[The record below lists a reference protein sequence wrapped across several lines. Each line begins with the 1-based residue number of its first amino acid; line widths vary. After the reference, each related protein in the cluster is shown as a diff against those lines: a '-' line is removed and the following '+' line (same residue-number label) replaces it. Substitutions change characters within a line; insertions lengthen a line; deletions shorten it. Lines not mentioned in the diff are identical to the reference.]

1 MSPVISN
8 KIITRTRQLFMK
20 QKNSGK
26 LILTSYQFET
36 PQKERK
42 CTGIACFI
50 VNNRLEYIKVIPD
63 SDTLPAGSIVT
74 GKVKNIVPNIQAAF
88 VALDKDQHMGFLPL
102 ADSEH
107 AIVTNRP
114 YQGKLQQG
122 DEVLVQIV
130 REPMKTKE
138 ATLST
143 KLKLSGRYIVA
154 QTGSGR
160 LLFSKKLSAKMKE
173 TLVNFLVSK
182 AIITRDKQLIGV
194 DDIDVTVRTEAG
206 SLCVHKALD
215 VSGNTAED
223 ADYML
228 THGTIFIKELEE
240 ITSGLRRMINQASM
254 RTCYSVHVKP
264 ISWLEEVWNELSA
277 CGFEIEEY
285 VSDDIQII
293 NTLKEYVPDEYA
305 DNIRY
310 YQDEKVSLQ
319 ALYGLNAKVDE
330 LRQKKVWLPSG
341 GYLCI
346 EPTEAMIVVDV
357 NSGKAIHKEKSSEAL
372 YAEINK
378 EAALELTRQLRLR
391 NLSGMVLVDFIN
403 MKDKTKEQE
412 ILKLVKKCSERDFSK
427 ITVYEF
433 TKLGLLELTRNKK
446 SKGLHE
452 CLS

>member
-228 THGTIFIKELEE
+228 MHGTIFIKELEE
-240 ITSGLRRMINQASM
+240 ITSVLRRMINQASM

>member
-1 MSPVISN
+1 
-8 KIITRTRQLFMK
+8 MK
-20 QKNSGK
+20 QKISGK
-26 LILTSYQFET
+26 LIITSYPYEKSN
-36 PQKERK
+36 KERK
-42 CTGIACFI
+42 IGPVACFI
-50 VNNRLEYIKVIPD
+50 ANNRLEYLKVILD
-63 SDTLPAGSIVT
+63 SDALPAGSIVT
-74 GKVKNIVPNIQAAF
+74 GKVKNIVPNINAAF
-88 VALDKDQHMGFLPL
+88 VALDKEQSMGFLPL
-102 ADSEH
+102 TDS
-107 AIVTNRP
+107 AQAVITNRT

-138 ATLST
+138 ATLSS
-143 KLKLSGRYIVA
+143 KLKISGRYIVV

-173 TLVNFLVSK
+173 TLVNYLVSK

-194 DDIDVTVRTEAG
+194 DTVDITVRTCTSVEALQ
-206 SLCVHKALD
+206 SNAFL
-215 VSGNTAED
+215 
-223 ADYML
+223 
-228 THGTIFIKELEE
+228 KELEDM
-240 ITSGLRRMINQASM
+240 ISGFLRMINQAAM

-293 NTLKEYVPDEYA
+293 NTLKEYVSDEYA

-341 GYLCI
+341 GYLYI

-357 NSGKAIHKEKSSEAL
+357 NSGKAIHKEKTTEAL

-403 MKDKTKEQE
+403 MKDKAKEQE
-412 ILKLVKKCSERDFSK
+412 ILKLVKNCSERDFSK

>member
-228 THGTIFIKELEE
+228 MHGTIFIKELEE

-452 CLS
+452 YLS